1 MRNKDRLNL
10 HLKEAELHIQRLQEI
25 LKYLKNFY
33 PLDIDSLEDIDLD
46 KLDAFAFRFA
56 KLQDLLGA
64 KIFREYLEKIN
75 FPTADKNF
83 LELLKELNKEAVVEI
98 DKWAEFRSVRNSIAH
113 DYPYDIYEK
122 IDAINYLIK
131 NIDYLFNIV
140 QKIKEKVET
149 E

>member
-1 MRNKDRLNL
+1 MKNKDRLDL

-25 LKYLKNFY
+25 LKYLKTFY
-33 PLDIDSLEDIDLD
+33 PLSIDSLEDIDLD

-64 KIFREYLEKIN
+64 KIFREYLEEMN
-75 FPTADKNF
+75 FPTSNKNF
-83 LELLKELNKEAVVEI
+83 LELLKELNKEGIIDI
-98 DKWAEFRSVRNSIAH
+98 DKWAEFRSIRNAISH

-122 IDAINYLIK
+122 IDAINYLID
-131 NIDYLFNIV
+131 NIKYLFNVV

-149 E
+149 K